1 MCTFFGAHFCPNFC
15 EHMSRFFARTPCE
28 LPAKPTPYKLLP
40 QGLRIWSNLPESS
53 TLVLFPQGFLLFAS
67 VWHENRFRGSENEAM
82 GILSGDATTGGG
94 GRSQL
99 CCISPNPVFKVSQ
112 IILRKLCHSIIS
124 PCEPRVIC
132 WCVTLALNRGGAWL
146 LQSLNWLEL
155 LQGSE
160 HFAPWGQRM
169 QVTWGRRGMQSYC
182 ALHLPW
188 TLACANVANALKDK
202 IFWQNM
208 KWRTHEVSSKV
219 TSWRLSFW
227 HISEF
232 ALNSED
238 AYWSLG
244 TGWMLAQ
251 KHDTIFRNFFVG
263 VPNLYQTPKTILL
276 EPHMQFQVSE
286 LQLNVDTWNF
296 CCTANLTYY
305 SYDDEDID
313 TDLTQFLA
321 LGVDWNAFYI
331 KIVHCSHLVL
341 WHIVMNIT

>member
-1 MCTFFGAHFCPNFC
+1 MHIFQCTFLSQFFWAHEQIFCTHAVRIASKANPIQTAASGAQNLEQFTGVFDIGVVS
-15 EHMSRFFARTPCE
+15 SRFSSFCKCLTWESVP
-28 LPAKPTPYKLLP
+28 
-40 QGLRIWSNLPESS
+40 RIGKWSDGHFVRWRHRRWRRKV
-53 TLVLFPQGFLLFAS
+53 TAFFP
-67 VWHENRFRGSENEAM
+67 R
-82 GILSGDATTGGG
+82 
-94 GRSQL
+94 
-99 CCISPNPVFKVSQ
+99 PNPVFKVSQ

-155 LQGSE
+155 LQGSQ
-160 HFAPWGQRM
+160 HFAPWGQSM

-208 KWRTHEVSSKV
+208 KWRTHEVSGKIITGDKLTIVFLTHLWICSEQ
-219 TSWRLSFW
+219 WRCILKSG
-227 HISEF
+227 
-232 ALNSED
+232 NRMD
-238 AYWSLG
+238 AS
-244 TGWMLAQ
+244 
-251 KHDTIFRNFFVG
+251 FFVG
-263 VPNLYQTPKTILL
+263 VPNLYQTPKTFLL

-341 WHIVMNIT
+341 WHIVTNIT

>member
-28 LPAKPTPYKLLP
+28 LLAKPTPYKLLP

-155 LQGSE
+155 LQGSQ
-160 HFAPWGQRM
+160 HFAPWGQSM

-208 KWRTHEVSSKV
+208 KWRTHEVSGKIITGDKLTIVFLTHLWICSEQWRCILKSGNRMDASSKAWHNFSDIFCWGSKSLSDSQDYSSW
-219 TSWRLSFW
+219 TSHAVSSVWVATQCWYLK
-227 HISEF
+227 
-232 ALNSED
+232 L
-238 AYWSLG
+238 L
-244 TGWMLAQ
+244 
-251 KHDTIFRNFFVG
+251 
-263 VPNLYQTPKTILL
+263 LY
-276 EPHMQFQVSE
+276 
-286 LQLNVDTWNF
+286 
-296 CCTANLTYY
+296 
-305 SYDDEDID
+305 
-313 TDLTQFLA
+313 
-321 LGVDWNAFYI
+321 G
-331 KIVHCSHLVL
+331 
-341 WHIVMNIT
+341 